1 MMAFIT
7 ISFAVGIFI
16 GLLGAEVIEKM
27 GNKEMEK

>member
-16 GLLGAEVIEKM
+16 GLLGAEVIEKL
-27 GNKEMEK
+27 KEKELEK

>member
-16 GLLGAEVIEKM
+16 GLLGAEVIERI
-27 GNKEMEK
+27 KEKEIEK